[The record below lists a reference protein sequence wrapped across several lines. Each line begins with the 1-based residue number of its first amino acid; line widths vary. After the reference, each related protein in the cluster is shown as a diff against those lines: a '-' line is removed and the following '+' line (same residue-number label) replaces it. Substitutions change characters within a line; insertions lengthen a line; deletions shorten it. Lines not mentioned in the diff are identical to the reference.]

1 MSFFLPLELIR
12 KRKKINETNDY
23 LFDFKILKSGNENTS
38 IKSISICNKYVA
50 ISYNNTVILNNIK
63 GENLDKKYQC
73 KENVSKLK
81 FRDDKMLGVGLENG
95 EIELIGMFC
104 FDRIKKLEGHKSAI
118 NDLIFSSNFQ
128 TLYSCSRDFTIKIWN
143 IWKGICEYSLDY
155 HIDNVTSICL
165 YNCINNSNYLI
176 SSSYD
181 GYVYIYDL
189 CLNKCSNNLEL
200 NEPVDYLFIFKNE
213 YLVLSVKNIIK
224 LYYLKNF
231 EFIKDIIVST
241 KTIFYLSVFKSYL
254 VAASLDKSI
263 YFIDPFHK
271 NSQNIKI
278 ISIANFIK
286 SPKSVDVFND
296 ILVLGEVEGT
306 WYIEVYNE
314 KGKNKKAKNKHTNSM
329 NNFEMERYSYTD
341 NKINNLV
348 KKFKYKDALMNII
361 NNDPQSTLSLLDYFS
376 KHKVLVAACRT
387 YSIQEALKILTFFRK
402 KFVINVLMFEFF
414 FSFFSANKWIITT
427 KNIKILEELQ
437 LLKREFENV
446 KNNMKYYH
454 SLKEIADHLKK

>member
-1 MSFFLPLELIR
+1 MSFFQPVELIR

-23 LFDFKILKSGNENTS
+23 LFDFKILKTRDENAS
-38 IKSISICNKYVA
+38 IKSISICSKYVA
-50 ISYNNTVILNNIK
+50 ISYNNTIILNNIK
-63 GENLDKKYQC
+63 GESLDKKYQC

-95 EIELIGMFC
+95 DIELIGMFC
-104 FDRIKKLEGHKSAI
+104 FDRIKKLEGHKSTI
-118 NDLIFSSNFQ
+118 NDLIFSANFQ
-128 TLYSCSRDFTIKIWN
+128 NLYSCSRDFTIKIWN

-165 YNCINNSNYLI
+165 YNFDNNINYLI

-181 GYVYIYDL
+181 GYVYLYDL
-189 CLNKCSNNLEL
+189 SLNKCLNKLEL
-200 NEPVDYLFIFKNE
+200 IEPVDYLYIFKNE
-213 YLVLSVKNIIK
+213 YLVLSIKNIIK
-224 LYYLKNF
+224 IYNLENL

-241 KTIFYLSVFKSYL
+241 KTIFYINIFKNFL

-271 NSQNIKI
+271 NLQNIKI
-278 ISIANFIK
+278 VSIANFIK
-286 SPKSVDVFND
+286 SPKSIDVFND
-296 ILVLGEVEGT
+296 ILVLGELEGS
-306 WYIEVYNE
+306 WFIEVYNE
-314 KGKNKKAKNKHTNSM
+314 KEKNKKAKNQHNNSI
-329 NNFEMERYSYTD
+329 NNFEMERYVYTD

-348 KKFKYKDALMNII
+348 KKFKYRDALMNII

-402 KFVINVLMFEFF
+402 KFVIDILMFEFF

-427 KNIKILEELQ
+427 KNTKVLEELQ

-446 KNNMKYYH
+446 KNSMKYYH
-454 SLKEIADHLKK
+454 SLKEIADNLKK